1 MISHVTIGTNDIQRA
16 KAFYGP
22 LFEVLGG
29 GQFME
34 GERSVAYGRSM
45 DEPMVVVTTPF
56 DGEPASVGN
65 GSMVGLRCADEDQ
78 ARAVYDRAME
88 LGAKSE
94 GEVGPRGD
102 QGQFFG
108 GYFRDPDG
116 NKLAA
121 FTMTAPKD

>member
-1 MISHVTIGTNDIQRA
+1 MISHVTLGSNDIERS

-22 LFEVLGG
+22 LFEILGA
-29 GQFME
+29 GQIMA
-34 GERSVAYGRSM
+34 GERSVGYGRSL
-45 DEPMVVVTTPF
+45 DEPLVMLTAPF
-56 DGEPASVGN
+56 DGQPASVGN
-65 GSMVGLRCADEDQ
+65 GTMIGLRCKDEAQ
-78 ARAVYDRAME
+78 ATAVYEKAMA

-121 FTMTAPKD
+121 FTMSTRKA